1 MALIMKRKWPILPRE
16 DIPFTCLTGIL
27 AFMTSICIY
36 IAVSLI
42 SLSSAQSVYMTS
54 NLISGIILFAFFA
67 GDKFTLTNGIVITMC
82 ISGVILVVQP
92 DFLFQPIST
101 AANTSDPNVNMTTTD
116 DQEEN
121 LKTNMQ
127 HTWSL
132 VVIGY
137 ILPIFAGVSLTL
149 SFLILKRR
157 PSLNKNLMQVLFW
170 TYFAGTVLSIIA
182 MAIFEHFAWPQNWMQ
197 CLFVFIH
204 CVTFVFTWPLSMY
217 AIRYISGNTINIV
230 YSTTVVFMLIFQ
242 YTVLS
247 SILPGKRNW
256 MEGIGVALVV
266 VSCALGSVVEMI
278 KSL

>member
-1 MALIMKRKWPILPRE
+1 MKRKWPILPRE

-27 AFMTSICIY
+27 AFMTSMCIY

-42 SLSSAQSVYMTS
+42 PLSSAQSVYMTS

-67 GDKFTLTNGIVITMC
+67 GDKFTLTTGIVITMC

-92 DFLFQPIST
+92 DFLFSPLSPN
-101 AANTSDPNVNMTTTD
+101 ANTSDSNVGMTPTD
-116 DQEEN
+116 DQE
-121 LKTNMQ
+121 TNMQ
-127 HTWSL
+127 HTWTL

-170 TYFAGTVLSIIA
+170 TYFAGTVLSIFA
-182 MAIFEHFAWPQNWMQ
+182 MAIFEHLSWPQHRMQ

-204 CVTFVFTWPLSMY
+204 CITFVFTWPLSMY
-217 AIRYISGNTINIV
+217 AIKYISGNTINIV